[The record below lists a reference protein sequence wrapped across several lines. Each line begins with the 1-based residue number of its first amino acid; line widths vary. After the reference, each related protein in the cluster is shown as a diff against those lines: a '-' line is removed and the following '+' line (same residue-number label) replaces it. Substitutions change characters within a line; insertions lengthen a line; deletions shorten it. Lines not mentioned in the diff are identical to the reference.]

1 MSFHLQKGSCHQG
14 KKMFEINQAKP
25 IPTAL
30 KDMSCNN
37 NILIAW
43 LYSRDSEPV
52 VFWMGSEHQ
61 YISQTSWV
69 FPKCSQS

>member
-37 NILIAW
+37 SLT
-43 LYSRDSEPV
+43 
-52 VFWMGSEHQ
+52 H
-61 YISQTSWV
+61 
-69 FPKCSQS
+69 PKSLSLKICFNHHSP